1 MMPND
6 SQFGAKQ
13 SDIGQSVVTDA
24 PSRTHSE
31 ADSKFTTT
39 YQDVELVLPA
49 EGHCFH
55 CGDPLPSLPFFT
67 HVLGEDRAMCCM
79 GCQLASQSIIEAGLE
94 QYYLDRSEIN
104 RTASLPDSL
113 YQLQAYDHDDIK
125 SQFIYHQQGQSVA
138 ELSISNLRCAACS

>member
-1 MMPND
+1 MRLAVRLLRRIANLRPRIKMW
-6 SQFGAKQ
+6 SWCCQQKGIVFIVA
-13 SDIGQSVVTDA
+13 T
-24 PSRTHSE
+24 R
-31 ADSKFTTT
+31 
-39 YQDVELVLPA
+39 YQPA
-49 EGHCFH
+49 I
-55 CGDPLPSLPFFT
+55 FT

-125 SQFIYHQQGQSVA
+125 SQFIYHQQGHSVA
-138 ELSISNLRCAACS
+138 ELSINNLRCAA